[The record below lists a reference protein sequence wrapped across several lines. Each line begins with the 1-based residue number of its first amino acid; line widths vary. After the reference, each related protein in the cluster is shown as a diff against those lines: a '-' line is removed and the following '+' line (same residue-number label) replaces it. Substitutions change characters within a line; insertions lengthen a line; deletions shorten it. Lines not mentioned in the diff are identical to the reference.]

1 MDFAN
6 AHNVGESKA
15 LTQTTAEAGYVNWR
29 QQDYAW
35 TDSVRVEG
43 LFVVLTIVIV
53 PWRSCGGAGTCAPC
67 RSAWPIGAVAKLTL
81 EESPA
86 MRPLR
91 LVPDNTHIRFMRGRL
106 PYASYMSRCSDCSG
120 IYIALGTR
128 FWGELWTRA
137 SERCARMMDSTGG

>member
-53 PWRSCGGAGTCAPC
+53 PVAILRWCQHLRSLSFG
-67 RSAWPIGAVAKLTL
+67 VANRRRRETN
-81 EESPA
+81 S
-86 MRPLR
+86 
-91 LVPDNTHIRFMRGRL
+91 
-106 PYASYMSRCSDCSG
+106 
-120 IYIALGTR
+120 
-128 FWGELWTRA
+128 
-137 SERCARMMDSTGG
+137 